1 MINLDHAKKA
11 FDKYVSRYDL
21 SIPHIHLKYVHSYKV
36 MDVMGELCDM
46 KEKTEEKDLCLLIG
60 LLHDIGRF
68 EQFRLYHSFLDRET
82 VDHAMY
88 SSHVLFEEG
97 LIRKFIEED
106 TYDTII
112 KNAIEQHNKY
122 KVEEGFS
129 EEELFYIHMIR
140 DADKLD
146 HFRVK
151 DVEKDTVLLGVTYE
165 EAGKESITDEVY
177 QQFCKHQL
185 IYAPTRKTHLDMW
198 ISYIAFIFDLYF
210 DESKSYIEKN
220 HYIERSFDKIKI
232 EDLEILKK
240 YRALEKCALEYIKGG
255 YK

>member
-1 MINLDHAKKA
+1 MINLDHAKEA
-11 FDKYVSRYDL
+11 FDNYVNRYDL

-46 KEKTEEKDLCLLIG
+46 KGKTEEKDLCLLIG

-97 LIRKFIEED
+97 LIREFIEED

-146 HFRVK
+146 IITHAITEYDFESVFWYS
-151 DVEKDTVLLGVTYE
+151 EFNCE
-165 EAGKESITDEVY
+165 EINEELIKGYSITRCY
-177 QQFCKHQL
+177 L
-185 IYAPTRKTHLDMW
+185 
-198 ISYIAFIFDLYF
+198 
-210 DESKSYIEKN
+210 
-220 HYIERSFDKIKI
+220 
-232 EDLEILKK
+232 
-240 YRALEKCALEYIKGG
+240 
-255 YK
+255 

>member
-11 FDKYVSRYDL
+11 FDNYVNRYDL

-36 MDVMGELCDM
+36 MDVMGEICDM
-46 KEKTEEKDLCLLIG
+46 KGKTEEKDLCLLIG

-112 KNAIEQHNKY
+112 KHAIEQHNKY

-165 EAGKESITDEVY
+165 EAGKESITDE
-177 QQFCKHQL
+177 
-185 IYAPTRKTHLDMW
+185 DMW

>member
-1 MINLDHAKKA
+1 
-11 FDKYVSRYDL
+11 
-21 SIPHIHLKYVHSYKV
+21 
-36 MDVMGELCDM
+36 
-46 KEKTEEKDLCLLIG
+46 
-60 LLHDIGRF
+60 
-68 EQFRLYHSFLDRET
+68 
-82 VDHAMY
+82 
-88 SSHVLFEEG
+88 
-97 LIRKFIEED
+97 
-106 TYDTII
+106 
-112 KNAIEQHNKY
+112 
-122 KVEEGFS
+122 
-129 EEELFYIHMIR
+129 MIR

-240 YRALEKCALEYIKGG
+240 YRVLEKCALEYIKGG
-255 YK
+255 HI

>member
-1 MINLDHAKKA
+1 
-11 FDKYVSRYDL
+11 
-21 SIPHIHLKYVHSYKV
+21 
-36 MDVMGELCDM
+36 
-46 KEKTEEKDLCLLIG
+46 
-60 LLHDIGRF
+60 
-68 EQFRLYHSFLDRET
+68 
-82 VDHAMY
+82 
-88 SSHVLFEEG
+88 
-97 LIRKFIEED
+97 
-106 TYDTII
+106 
-112 KNAIEQHNKY
+112 
-122 KVEEGFS
+122 
-129 EEELFYIHMIR
+129 MIR

-232 EDLEILKK
+232 VLKPGFR
-240 YRALEKCALEYIKGG
+240 RAFFDTLAV
-255 YK
+255 YKLNVGKFNSLIDYHLMNRATVSCFE